1 MGEMDKVSNLG
12 AGMGN
17 AYQMNQSFAVWRIL
31 VGALVIIAFYAL
43 GLFGV
48 GFVLNGWIG
57 FDFAQSP
64 TGTLLV
70 FLASFIPIW
79 LATGAVTRVF
89 FGFSLPHLYGHS
101 GAILWADFR
110 MGFVYIFALILVLEG
125 AIFVTTWIIG
135 APPYMRNLEIPMMD
149 WLTYLVPIIVLIF
162 LQIGAEELFFRG
174 YLLRLVYSRKA
185 SLFWAVYVP
194 SLLFGLAHLDP
205 ITYGLN
211 SVFYVLNTTVTG
223 VVLCFITLW
232 RGNIAMAMGIHFAV
246 NTFALLI
253 LVQSGSP
260 IGSGGSIWL
269 STIAPQSVT
278 LGVTMVL
285 ITVVEIVLYSIW
297 ARHRYGGIIPT
308 RHSTC

>member
-1 MGEMDKVSNLG
+1 
-12 AGMGN
+12 
-17 AYQMNQSFAVWRIL
+17 
-31 VGALVIIAFYAL
+31 
-43 GLFGV
+43 
-48 GFVLNGWIG
+48 
-57 FDFAQSP
+57 
-64 TGTLLV
+64 
-70 FLASFIPIW
+70 
-79 LATGAVTRVF
+79 
-89 FGFSLPHLYGHS
+89 
-101 GAILWADFR
+101 

-149 WLTYLVPIIVLIF
+149 WLTYLVPFIVLIF

-253 LVQSGSP
+253 LGQSGSL